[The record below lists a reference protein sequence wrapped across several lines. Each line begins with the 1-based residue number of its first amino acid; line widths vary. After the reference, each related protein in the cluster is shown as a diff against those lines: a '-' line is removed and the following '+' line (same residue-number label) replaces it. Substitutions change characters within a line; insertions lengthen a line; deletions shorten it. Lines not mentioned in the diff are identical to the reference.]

1 MRSPARPVT
10 RVPAATGEARHGTD
24 PRQGIARYGIEGRS
38 FRSRGSRPLRHAHHR
53 PHGFDRHRIER
64 TNTGPRAIA
73 ADRRSACAGKTVRAK
88 FGKAGLATHRPFRG
102 EAGFTGIPPDG
113 ETRFVSNEVVFQAPS
128 NVLVQVVDATAR
140 RLGLVAVSSQ
150 SLTCR
155 AARCSTRID
164 NAAAASGWPD
174 PFNL

>member
-1 MRSPARPVT
+1 MEPIRAKASPDTESKGDLSDRAAVDRYVT
-10 RVPAATGEARHGTD
+10 RIIVRTGSIDIELREPTLAPEPLPSTAD
-24 PRQGIARYGIEGRS
+24 PLAQ
-38 FRSRGSRPLRHAHHR
+38 
-53 PHGFDRHRIER
+53 
-64 TNTGPRAIA
+64 
-73 ADRRSACAGKTVRAK
+73 AK
-88 FGKAGLATHRPFRG
+88 LFAPNSGGKAGLATHRPFRG